1 MESTEYRELRTLI
14 ETGFAQVNVR
24 LDRHEQLL
32 VTHDARLKKHDARFD
47 QHDARFDRHD
57 ARFDQYDARF
67 DGLEAL
73 IRRESPKT
81 RDYVDL
87 KAAETRRHFDVV
99 AERLEGQIRLIAE
112 GHQALTGRQD
122 SLERRIDG
130 PA

>member
-32 VTHDARLKKHDARFD
+32 VAHDVRLKKHEARFD
-47 QHDARFDRHD
+47 QHDARFDR
-57 ARFDQYDARF
+57 
-67 DGLEAL
+67 LEAL
-73 IRRESPKT
+73 IRRESAET
-81 RDYVDL
+81 REYVDL

-99 AERLEGQIRLIAE
+99 TERLEGQIRLIAD
-112 GHQALTGRQD
+112 GHRALTRRQD
-122 SLERRIDG
+122 SLKRRIDG

>member
-32 VTHDARLKKHDARFD
+32 VTHDAR
-47 QHDARFDRHD
+47 
-57 ARFDQYDARF
+57 F

-73 IRRESPKT
+73 IRRESAKT

-87 KAAETRRHFDVV
+87 KAAGTRRHFDVV

-122 SLERRIDG
+122 SLEQRIDG

>member
-32 VTHDARLKKHDARFD
+32 VTHDARLD
-47 QHDARFDRHD
+47 QHDARFD
-57 ARFDQYDARF
+57 
-67 DGLEAL
+67 GLEVL
-73 IRRESPKT
+73 IRRESAKT

-87 KAAETRRHFDVV
+87 KAAGTRRHFDVV

-112 GHQALTGRQD
+112 GHQALTHRQD
-122 SLERRIDG
+122 SLKRRIDG